1 MSPGDHTRVS
11 RRKLRSV
18 ILDVPAMLLTVRNV
32 GRILDLYSVDTPER
46 GPSEVAA
53 ELGMG
58 KSKAHALMASM
69 AEIGLLRRVAGGRYR
84 AGWRAL
90 ELERIVRDSSPFRP
104 VAYAVA
110 ETLARHCGE
119 TVHVAALD
127 AGQVIYVDRVQGSR
141 AVDIPLSKVGAT
153 LPAHCSGV
161 GKVLLAYLDAGEV
174 DAILDRRGLPAFTP
188 NTITDRDALYAE
200 LHRVRRDGV
209 AYDREEIVEGLR
221 CVAAPILDVD
231 GSVCAAMSI
240 AAPAERFAASETAY
254 RSAVVRSARA
264 VTERLRRQMEPEN
277 PE

>member
-1 MSPGDHTRVS
+1 
-11 RRKLRSV
+11 
-18 ILDVPAMLLTVRNV
+18 MLLTVRNV

-46 GPSEVAA
+46 GPTEVAA
-53 ELGMG
+53 QLGMG

-69 AEIGLLRRVAGGRYR
+69 AEIGLLRRVSGGRYR

-90 ELERIVRDSSPFRP
+90 ELERIVRDSAPFRP

-110 ETLARHCGE
+110 EKLARHCGE

-127 AGQVIYVDRVQGSR
+127 TGQVVYVDRLQGSR
-141 AVDIPLSKVGAT
+141 AMDIPVSKVGAT

-161 GKVLLAYLDAGEV
+161 GKVLLAHLDAGEV

-209 AYDREEIVEGLR
+209 AYDREEVVEGLA
-221 CVAAPILDVD
+221 CVATPILDAD

-240 AAPAERFAASETAY
+240 AAPADRFAASETAY
-254 RSAVVRSARA
+254 RSAVVRAARA
-264 VTERLRRQMEPEN
+264 VTERLRRN

>member
-1 MSPGDHTRVS
+1 
-11 RRKLRSV
+11 
-18 ILDVPAMLLTVRNV
+18 MLLTVRNV

-209 AYDREEIVEGLR
+209 AYDREEIVEGLC
-221 CVAAPILDVD
+221 CVATPILDVD

-240 AAPAERFAASETAY
+240 AAPADRFPASETAY

-264 VTERLRRQMEPEN
+264 VTERLRRQTIGEN